1 LLDTEIIFLMLPNF
15 FQNVLYK
22 GYRLIPT
29 GSFLDNVKGETDYVI
44 ICNSKIILRMV
55 LFYFIILAKKTP
67 SIRNSQQVWV
77 SGSSSKHAILFDLA
91 NT

>member
-1 LLDTEIIFLMLPNF
+1 MYPTKCINLAYVNKKRIKEIKRTCKNS
-15 FQNVLYK
+15 YK
-22 GYRLIPT
+22 F
-29 GSFLDNVKGETDYVI
+29 FLDNVKGETDYVI